1 MTCLWE
7 RAAVAGATEACE
19 RSAYRR
25 KDEVADDFQC
35 LARQAIDELRAVL
48 TEVPLEAS
56 ERLIAEVTGARR
68 IVCAA
73 AGREGLM
80 LRAFC
85 MRLMHLGFD
94 VHMEGDVTAPP
105 IGPGDLFLA
114 VVGPGKLATLEA
126 LLRLAREAGAR
137 TLVVTAQPGGPV
149 PRMADVVVHLPAQTM
164 ADDQGTGGSVLPM
177 GTLFE
182 IAELVFFD
190 LVCVV
195 LRERTGQTTAQ
206 VRARHFNLE

>member
-25 KDEVADDFQC
+25 KDEVADDFQG
-35 LARQAIDELRAVL
+35 LARQAIDELRVVL
-48 TEVPLEAS
+48 TEVPPEAS

-94 VHMEGDVTAPP
+94 VHMEGDVTALP

-126 LLRLAREAGAR
+126 LLRLAREAGAHAGGDR
-137 TLVVTAQPGGPV
+137 TAGRPGA
-149 PRMADVVVHLPAQTM
+149 ADGGRRRPLAG
-164 ADDQGTGGSVLPM
+164 ADDG
-177 GTLFE
+177 
-182 IAELVFFD
+182 
-190 LVCVV
+190 
-195 LRERTGQTTAQ
+195 
-206 VRARHFNLE
+206 